1 MTVVGDAKRDVASK
15 YDHAKWEMPRR
26 FLRFLLKY
34 IGFSLLAKVGSVE
47 GIENV
52 PAKGPA
58 ILMYNHICLIDTMLI
73 MHVLP
78 RNIVPMAKVEAYD
91 YPLIGMVPKMWGVIS
106 VRRGEIDRKAIQ
118 QALDVLKA
126 GEMISIAPEGTRS
139 PQLITGKE
147 GVAYLASRS
156 RVPVIPVAITDTRGF
171 PTYPFSKRWRGP
183 GGHVRFGPR
192 FCYKSDY
199 LRANRAQLR
208 QMTDEAMYI
217 LASML
222 PPEQRGV
229 YQDFS
234 QATQETIEWIGS
246 IPPQKDQCY
255 NPSVA
260 CGDK

>member
-1 MTVVGDAKRDVASK
+1 MTVVSDVNKLADNN
-15 YDHAKWEMPRR
+15 YIHARLEPQRR

-34 IGFSLLAKVGSVE
+34 VGFSILAKVGTVE
-47 GIENV
+47 GIDNV
-52 PAKGPA
+52 PAEGPA

-91 YPLIGMVPKMWGVIS
+91 YPIVGLIPKMWGVIS

-118 QALDVLKA
+118 QALSVLKA

-139 PQLITGKE
+139 SQLITGKE
-147 GVAYLASRS
+147 GIAYLASRS
-156 RVPVIPVAITDTRGF
+156 GAPVIPVAMTDTRGF
-171 PTYPFSKRWRGP
+171 PTLPFSRRWRGP
-183 GGHVRFGPR
+183 GGHVRFGAPFR
-192 FCYKSDY
+192 YKPEY
-199 LRANRAQLR
+199 LRSNRAHLR

-217 LASML
+217 LASIL

-234 QATQETIEWIGS
+234 RASQETIEWIGS
-246 IPPQKDQCY
+246 STI
-255 NPSVA
+255 V
-260 CGDK
+260 